1 MGFMR
6 LHMINLDISL
16 GNYIAVGTMNPVIEI
31 WDLDIV
37 DSLEPVFSLG
47 QKAKVK
53 KKKQKK
59 VSMSKFHINKV

>member
-1 MGFMR
+1 
-6 LHMINLDISL
+6 MINLDISL

-37 DSLEPVFSLG
+37 DALEPVFSLG
-47 QKAKVK
+47 HKVKVK